1 MKIFLHGEIG
11 KKFGKEWDLNVKSP
25 NEALRAINANTDNFF
40 KFLSSKENENIHYRL
55 KKKKKPV
62 KNQDEL
68 GLESK
73 NIKNLH
79 LFPVIKGAGSNDKE
93 AYRYMGYGAAGLG
106 LSYGI
111 DALGDYVGGTWGK
124 VLGFIA
130 DIGYEISGALITQ
143 GAIMLLQKDPPAP
156 PAEDVAP
163 AQKNTSS
170 FTFARPLNNTTQ
182 GAPIPIGYGRLRIGT
197 HVVSSH
203 LMNTRLVAFNQV
215 RAEVIDENNQMVGAI
230 NVDHYTL

>member
-11 KKFGKEWDLNVKSP
+11 KKFGKEWNLNVKSP

-40 KFLSSKENENIHYRL
+40 KFLSSKENENIYYRVYAN
-55 KKKKKPV
+55 KKPV
-62 KNQDEL
+62 KNKEEL

-73 NIKNLH
+73 NIENLH
-79 LFPVIKGAGSNDKE
+79 LFPVIRGSDRKKD
-93 AYRYMGYGAAGLG
+93 AYRMMGYGAAGMGISFG
-106 LSYGI
+106 L
-111 DALGDYVGGTWGK
+111 DALGDYIGGTVGK
-124 VLGFIA
+124 VVGFIA

-170 FTFARPLNNTTQ
+170 FTFARPLNNSVQ
-182 GAPIPIGYGRLRIGT
+182 GAPVPVGYGRLRIGT

-215 RAEVIDENNQMVGAI
+215 RSEVIDEDNELVGAI
-230 NVDHYTL
+230 NIDHYTL